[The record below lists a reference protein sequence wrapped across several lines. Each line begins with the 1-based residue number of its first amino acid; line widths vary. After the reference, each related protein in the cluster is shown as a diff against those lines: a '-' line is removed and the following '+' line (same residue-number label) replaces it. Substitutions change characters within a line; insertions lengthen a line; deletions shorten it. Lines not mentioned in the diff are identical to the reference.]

1 MAWVNTSASWPPSA
15 SNISNA
21 ADSVLNQVGSAMSQA
36 VDRVAAN
43 VDNVSYSRHDLS
55 DDAQALLGLRA
66 ALNDLTVMGNILT
79 VTPSVFGLGNEGN
92 LSGQAAIDAIAKK
105 LTDHADRHLPVTQA
119 HALVLL
125 LSAPSPAQLLNELT
139 PLCSLLALPSLL
151 AYQRQLKKMLTLTD
165 DKMQQMIPAIAP
177 RWKQAQALNYQPL
190 RSAASLMGQ
199 QLAQLESLSDDRT
212 PPLAKLSALAAK
224 RTAMLSEL
232 NTALTEIKQVAANIW
247 RFDYAGNATQLA
259 AALKAQPA
267 PINNPVSVA
276 LVICSEQPL
285 LFIRELLP

>member
-1 MAWVNTSASWPPSA
+1 MAWVNTNASWPPSA

-21 ADSVLNQVGSAMSQA
+21 ADSVLNQVGSAMEQA
-36 VDRVAAN
+36 VARVAAN
-43 VDNVSYSRHDLS
+43 VDKVSYSRHDLS

-177 RWKQAQALNYQPL
+177 RWTHAQALNYQPL

-232 NTALTEIKQVAANIW
+232 NTALTEIQQVAANIW